1 MEMFR
6 KFIESLDWP
15 GGSVINLFSLTFLAM
30 LWHAYLTGK
39 TIDPSFLTLYGIVLG
54 PYATVRM
61 VKTVWGK
68 GHVVETKE

>member
-39 TIDPSFLTLYGIVLG
+39 TIDHHSS
-54 PYATVRM
+54 PYTALSLDLMPRCG
-61 VKTVWGK
+61 W
-68 GHVVETKE
+68 